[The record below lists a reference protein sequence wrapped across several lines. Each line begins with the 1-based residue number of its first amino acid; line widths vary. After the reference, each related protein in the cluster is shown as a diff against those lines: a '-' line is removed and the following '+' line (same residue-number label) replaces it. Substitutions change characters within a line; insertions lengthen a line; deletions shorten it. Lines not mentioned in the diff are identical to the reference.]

1 MGNPAGFPSR
11 PEPANLGRETV
22 IRARETTYK
31 DEPMSFTPKALLL
44 LATLGL
50 AACQNPDRYG
60 AGGADGAGGAGG
72 TGGSGYIDT
81 NGLGDPNDP
90 RSIAYFN
97 QTVGDRVL
105 FLVDQ
110 STVSDQGR
118 QVLNGQANWLNQNPG
133 YAIIIEG
140 HADEQGTRE
149 YNLALGARRA
159 ASVQQY
165 LLSQGVAGTRM
176 RTISYGKERPIEVC
190 STEECYSKN
199 RRAVTVLSVGA
210 GA

>member
-1 MGNPAGFPSR
+1 MN
-11 PEPANLGRETV
+11 
-22 IRARETTYK
+22 
-31 DEPMSFTPKALLL
+31 
-44 LATLGL
+44 
-50 AACQNPDRYG
+50 
-60 AGGADGAGGAGG
+60 G
-72 TGGSGYIDT
+72 TGLGSAS
-81 NGLGDPNDP
+81 DPT
-90 RSIAYFN
+90 SVAYFQ
-97 QTVGDRVL
+97 QTLGDRVF

-110 STVSDQGR
+110 STLSDEARGILTR
-118 QVLNGQANWLNQNPG
+118 QAQWLQQNAD

-190 STEECYSKN
+190 AQEACFAKN
-199 RRAVTVLSVGA
+199 RRAVTVLSMGA